1 MCLEAPVDGKGRAE
15 AMRAWISIIVV
26 LWVSW
31 LGWAA
36 PPGENGQANGGVFK
50 VTQFGA
56 SPSAPDNT
64 GAFQRAMDEAAKA
77 GGGRVEV
84 PAGRFKFTGA
94 LSVPPFVTLAGTYSY
109 APSHS
114 FEKGLPSRGSILE
127 IYGGKGQPQGTA
139 FLTIQEN
146 STLQGFSLYYPEQ
159 LPQGAAPPAPYPY
172 CIAMRGNN
180 PALLDVELLNP
191 YQGID
196 ASKNQRAVIRNIHGQ
211 PLSIGLYVDEVYDVG
226 RIENVHWNPWW
237 SFKSPIYE
245 WQRQNGVGFVFGRT
259 DWHSVLNTFCF
270 GYAVG
275 YRFIETPK
283 GFCNGSFVGIGADD
297 CHTCM
302 QVDQCAPFGLLI
314 SNGQFVAMHGPDP
327 ASLRVTSSNTGLV
340 RLVNCSFWGPARRIA
355 AIEGT
360 GTVTFG
366 DCNFQEWDPAQPAL
380 DVRGGHLMVRG
391 CTFAAPGVQ
400 ARLSPQVQ
408 RCIFSQNF
416 VTGPVRLESSMPQQG
431 LIERENLSR

>member
-1 MCLEAPVDGKGRAE
+1 
-15 AMRAWISIIVV
+15 MRSWILVMMLLFCIS
-26 LWVSW
+26 LA
-31 LGWAA
+31 GAA
-36 PPGENGQANGGVFK
+36 PPGENNNQANGLVYR

-56 SPSAPDNT
+56 SVGSPDNT
-64 GAFQRAMDEAAKA
+64 GAFQRALDEAARA

-84 PAGRFKFTGA
+84 PAGRFKFSGA
-94 LSVPPFVTLAGTYSY
+94 LQVPPGVTLSGTYTY

-114 FEKGLPSRGSILE
+114 FDKGLPARGSVLE
-127 IYGGKGQPQGTA
+127 VYGGKGQAQGVA
-139 FLTIQEN
+139 FLTITEN
-146 STLQGFSLYYPEQ
+146 ATLQGFSIYYPEQ
-159 LPQGAAPPAPYPY
+159 LPNGAAPPSPYPY

-196 ASKNQRAVIRNIHGQ
+196 ASKNQRAMIRNVHGQ

-237 SFKSPIYE
+237 SFKTPIYD
-245 WQRQNGVGFVFGRT
+245 WQRQNGIGFVFGRT

-297 CHTCM
+297 CHTCL
-302 QVDQCAPFGLLI
+302 QVDQSAPFGLLI
-314 SNGQFVAMHGPDP
+314 TNGQFVAMHGPDP
-327 ASLRVTSSNTGLV
+327 AGLRVGSGNTGLV
-340 RLVNCSFWGPARRIA
+340 RLINCSFWGPARRIA
-355 AIEGT
+355 AVEGS
-360 GTVTFG
+360 GTVAFG

-391 CTFAAPGVQ
+391 CTFGAPGIQ
-400 ARLSPQVQ
+400 ARLAAQVQ

-416 VTGPVRLESSMPQQG
+416 VTGPVRLESAMSQG
-431 LIERENLSR
+431 LIERDNLSR